1 MSMVFKLNRSFE
13 RFSIPFKWLN
23 CRFEQSLNVPFD
35 TSKFA
40 MTIAKDV
47 RHHLKNK
54 PYLLEALEK
63 GIVNLSE
70 LSRQIQTELK
80 IQDTSA
86 IKAALRR
93 YSEELQKH
101 KQKREEKVLHL
112 LKRSSIAVFDRKSV
126 MITAKELDTKTGMKV
141 DLLDKFVYLLDRS
154 DLPERIT
161 TLVKHENCTMIVI
174 HSPEELEATPGVV
187 AFLATLLAEQN
198 INIVEF
204 ISCWTETIM
213 VVEKKD
219 SLKTYEVISNI
230 IG

>member
-1 MSMVFKLNRSFE
+1 MTVA
-13 RFSIPFKWLN
+13 
-23 CRFEQSLNVPFD
+23 QNV
-35 TSKFA
+35 
-40 MTIAKDV
+40 
-47 RHHLKNK
+47 RNHLRNK

-70 LSRQIQTELK
+70 LSRQIQKDLK
-80 IQDTSA
+80 INDTSA

-101 KQKREEKVLHL
+101 KQKREEKVLQL
-112 LKRSSIAVFDRKSV
+112 LKRSGIAIYDRKSV
-126 MITAKELDTKTGMKV
+126 IITAKELNSKTGMKV

-154 DLPERIT
+154 DLPERVSALI
-161 TLVKHENCTMIVI
+161 KHENCTMIVV

-213 VVEKKD
+213 VVDKKD
-219 SLKTYEVISNI
+219 SLKAYEVLSNLV
-230 IG
+230 G